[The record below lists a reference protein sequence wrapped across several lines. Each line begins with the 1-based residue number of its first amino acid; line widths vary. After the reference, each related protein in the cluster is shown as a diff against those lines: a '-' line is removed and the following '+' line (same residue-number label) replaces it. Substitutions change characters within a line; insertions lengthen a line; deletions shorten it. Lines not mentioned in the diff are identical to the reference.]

1 MTNQEIANIF
11 YDIAR
16 MLELKDENQF
26 RIRSYEKAA
35 RNIETLTEPVSE
47 IVKQGQLSKIPGIG
61 QSITAK
67 IEELLS
73 TGKLRQYEE
82 LKAGVPQGLL
92 EIANLPGLGQ
102 KRARILYQK
111 LNIKNVRGLERACK
125 QGKVQELSGFG
136 VKVEENILAAI
147 AMQKSIGKRL
157 LLFQGLDI
165 ANRIVR
171 ELGKMNQIRK
181 LEPAGSLRRRKETI
195 GDIDILCTVDD
206 PSKSSRPVMERFVKL
221 PMVKTVLAK
230 GETKSSVRVEGDVQ
244 VDLRVVND
252 NSFGAAMMYF
262 TGSKDHNIAMRTRAL
277 KMGWT
282 INEYGLFK
290 VGRNRPVAGK
300 TEREMFEKLK
310 LQYIPPEL
318 RECRGELESAEK
330 EQLPALVETSDIKGD
345 FHVHSTYSDGAGTI
359 DEIADEA
366 EKRGYEWIAVT
377 DHSQSLKI
385 ANGLEPE
392 RLLQKIE
399 EIRKYNEQNKN
410 VRILCGTEVDIMN
423 DGSLDYD
430 DDLLSR
436 LDIVVA
442 AIHSGFKQSKEI
454 LTKRIVRAMKNKYV
468 HIIAHPTG
476 RHFGKREP
484 YELNMTEI
492 FHVALE
498 TGTAL
503 EINAH
508 PVRLDLPDFY
518 CQKAA
523 EKEIPIAI
531 GTDAHASSEL
541 EYMKLGV
548 SVARRGWLSRNNI
561 WNSRSYSQLAKILGR
576 KREVIN

>member
-1 MTNQEIANIF
+1 MTNQEIASIF
-11 YDIAR
+11 YEIAR

-35 RNIETLTEPVSE
+35 RNIETLTEPISE
-47 IVKQGQLSKIPGIG
+47 IVQQGQLNKIPGIG
-61 QSITAK
+61 QSIGAK

-73 TGKLRQYEE
+73 TGKLKQYEE
-82 LKAGVPQGLL
+82 LKSSVPQGLL

-111 LNIKNVRGLERACK
+111 LNIKNVKGLERACK
-125 QGKVQELSGFG
+125 QGKVQELPGFG
-136 VKVEENILAAI
+136 MKIEENILAAI

-171 ELGKMNQIRK
+171 ELGKMKQIKK

-206 PSKSSRPVMERFVKL
+206 PSKSSKLVMERFVKL
-221 PMVKTVLAK
+221 PMVKTVIAK
-230 GETKSSVRVEGDVQ
+230 GETKSSVRVEDDVQ
-244 VDLRVVND
+244 VDLRVVDD

-262 TGSKDHNIAMRTRAL
+262 TGSKDHNIAIRTRAL
-277 KMGWT
+277 KMGCT
-282 INEYGLFK
+282 INEYGLFE
-290 VGRNRPVAGK
+290 VGNNKPVAGK
-300 TEREMFEKLK
+300 TERELFEKLK

-330 EQLPALVETSDIKGD
+330 EQLPVLVEQSDIKGD
-345 FHVHSTYSDGAGTI
+345 SHVHSTYSDGAGTI
-359 DEIADEA
+359 DEIADGA

-385 ANGLEPE
+385 ANGLEPK
-392 RLLQKIE
+392 RVIQKIE

-410 VRILCGTEVDIMN
+410 VRVLCGTEVDIMS

-430 DDLLSR
+430 DELLSR

-442 AIHSGFKQSKEI
+442 AIHSGFKQPKEI
-454 LTKRIVRAMKNKYV
+454 LTKRIVRAMENKYV

-484 YELNMTEI
+484 YELDMTEI
-492 FHVALE
+492 FRVALE

-523 EKEIPIAI
+523 EKGVQIAI
-531 GTDAHASSEL
+531 GTDAHALWEL
-541 EYMKLGV
+541 EYMELGV
-548 SVARRGWLSRNNI
+548 SVARRGWLSKNNI

-576 KREVIN
+576 KRGD

>member
-1 MTNQEIANIF
+1 M
-11 YDIAR
+11 
-16 MLELKDENQF
+16 
-26 RIRSYEKAA
+26 
-35 RNIETLTEPVSE
+35 
-47 IVKQGQLSKIPGIG
+47 KQ
-61 QSITAK
+61 
-67 IEELLS
+67 
-73 TGKLRQYEE
+73 
-82 LKAGVPQGLL
+82 
-92 EIANLPGLGQ
+92 
-102 KRARILYQK
+102 
-111 LNIKNVRGLERACK
+111 IK
-125 QGKVQELSGFG
+125 
-136 VKVEENILAAI
+136 
-147 AMQKSIGKRL
+147 
-157 LLFQGLDI
+157 
-165 ANRIVR
+165 
-171 ELGKMNQIRK
+171 K

-221 PMVKTVLAK
+221 PMAKAVLAK
-230 GETKSSVRVEGDVQ
+230 GETKSSVRVEDDVQ

-290 VGRNRPVAGK
+290 VGSNRPVAGK
-300 TEREMFEKLK
+300 TECEVFEKLK

-318 RECRGELESAEK
+318 RECRGEIEAAEK
-330 EQLPALVETSDIKGD
+330 KQLPMLIELSDIKGD
-345 FHVHSTYSDGAGTI
+345 LHVHSTYSDGAGTI

-366 EKRGYEWIAVT
+366 EKRGYEWIAIT

-392 RLLQKIE
+392 RLIQKIE
-399 EIRKYNEQNKN
+399 EIKKYNKENKK

-468 HIIAHPTG
+468 HVIAHPTG

-484 YELNMTEI
+484 YELDMTEI

-518 CQKAA
+518 CQKAV
-523 EKEIPIAI
+523 EKGVPITI

-548 SVARRGWLSRNNI
+548 SVARRGWLSKNNI
-561 WNSRSYSQLAKILGR
+561 WNSCSYSQLAKILGR
-576 KREVIN
+576 KKGVIN